1 MPLSCTVAHKT
12 HRMRRALD
20 LKRPDR
26 LPLAGDWRNCEYRPD
41 VYHLGEPESV
51 EDGEVRYSNDGKRAF
66 TRDGGVWAV
75 GDRELYRTPEDV
87 LGVDLSRFEVEE
99 VGPAMLDEMARL
111 RDAAAASAY
120 PCAWHYGTLVTRATL
135 EFGWEPF
142 LQAAA
147 LEPEAF
153 GRICDRFAAASLA
166 VAEGWCRTPGID
178 LVFIHDDLAATR
190 GPILSPNWYRRY
202 VFPWHGRIYRR
213 IHEYGRQAVFVCDG
227 NYLPLLDDVLALEPD
242 GLYIESTSMD
252 PAEFMS
258 RAGPD
263 KIYLLKSDT
272 RNIDH
277 GTPEDV
283 WAEVRR
289 IRDLHEQYPG
299 IIMYR
304 GGNRQPECVRAFDE
318 ACRELLVY
326 A

>member
-1 MPLSCTVAHKT
+1 
-12 HRMRRALD
+12 MRQALA
-20 LKRPDR
+20 LERPDR

-51 EDGEVRYSNDGKRAF
+51 ADGQVRYSNDGKRAF

-75 GDRELYRTPEDV
+75 GDRDLYRGPEDV
-87 LGVDLSRFEVEE
+87 LATDTIRFEVED

-111 RDAAAASAY
+111 RDVAVAAAAY

-153 GRICDRFAAASLA
+153 GRICDRFGEASLA
-166 VAEGWCRTPGID
+166 VAAGWSQTDGIEA
-178 LVFIHDDLAATR
+178 VFIHDDLAATR
-190 GPILSPNWYRRY
+190 GPILSPAWYRRY
-202 VFPWHGRIYRR
+202 VFPWHGRIYDCIRQ
-213 IHEYGRQAVFVCDG
+213 YGKKAIYVCDG
-227 NYLPLLDDVLALEPD
+227 NYLPILDDILALEPD

-252 PAEFMS
+252 PAEFMR
-258 RAGPD
+258 RAGRD
-263 KIYLLKSDT
+263 MIYLLKSNT
-272 RNIDH
+272 WNIDH
-277 GTPEDV
+277 GTPDDV
-283 WAEVRR
+283 WEEVRA
-289 IRDLHEQYPG
+289 IRDLHQEYPG

-304 GGNRQPECVRAFDE
+304 GGNRLPQCVRAFDE

-326 A
+326 G